1 MRHNALPPVTR
12 REALC
17 RIGSGFGMMAFASL
31 VSRTALAADL
41 AQTSKAAALSGG
53 LHHPA
58 KASIPKP
65 LPMRQSASRRVT
77 GWADL

>member
-1 MRHNALPPVTR
+1 MGHKALPPVTR

-41 AQTSKAAALSGG
+41 AQTSKAAAL
-53 LHHPA
+53 
-58 KASIPKP
+58 
-65 LPMRQSASRRVT
+65 
-77 GWADL
+77 